1 MRILTT
7 LLCGFVLHMPFF
19 LKAVSQQEFIQ
30 TIHKHHAHNK
40 NLQLFAAAY
49 QAANNAQSLEK
60 FAGKSKKQQQYLQRF
75 FQHTTHMTCEQL
87 IELLQANFPQA
98 FQTACKEAK
107 AVLQYLIRKEE
118 AIDDLL
124 TEVRG
129 YTILE
134 EKQIIR
140 YYEKLLNLL
149 ERAANI
155 TRSGSHINIHIPGI
169 GGYTVTKGH
178 NKSCRITGNMLY
190 KDFEDLIAKHRKDGL
205 HAV

>member
-1 MRILTT
+1 MKNFT
-7 LLCGFVLHMPFF
+7 LEELI
-19 LKAVSQQEFIQ
+19 AA
-30 TIHKHHAHNK
+30 IHKHHAHNK

-49 QAANNAQSLEK
+49 QAANNAQSLER
-60 FAGKSKKQQQYLQRF
+60 FAGKSKKQQQHLQRF
-75 FQHTTHMTCEQL
+75 FQHTTHITCEQL
-87 IELLQANFPQA
+87 IELLQANFPEP
-98 FQTACKEAK
+98 FQTACRKAKE
-107 AVLQYLIRKEE
+107 VLQYLIHKEE

-129 YTILE
+129 YATLD

-149 ERAANI
+149 ERDANI